1 MNVLTSL
8 ILLAFTTLSA
18 PTWQLDFKQAQ
29 AEATASHKHILLNFS
44 GSDWC
49 GPCIKLK
56 KDVFES
62 EAFTNYAENRLV
74 LVRADFP
81 RAAKNQLSKPQTAH
95 NEALAERYNPEG
107 NFPFTV
113 LTDANG
119 KVLKTWKGYPAGM
132 TPQAFLQELD
142 AQLPAAH

>member
-1 MNVLTSL
+1 MIKLLTSL
-8 ILLAFTTLSA
+8 LLFSTLTTT
-18 PTWQLDFKQAQ
+18 PTWQLDFRQAQ
-29 AEATASHKHILLNFS
+29 AEAVASRKHILLNFS

-62 EAFTNYAENRLV
+62 DAFTKYAEGRLV

-81 RAAKNQLSKPQTAH
+81 RAAKNQLSKTQTAH

-113 LTDANG
+113 LTDATG

-142 AQLPAAH
+142 AQLPTAH